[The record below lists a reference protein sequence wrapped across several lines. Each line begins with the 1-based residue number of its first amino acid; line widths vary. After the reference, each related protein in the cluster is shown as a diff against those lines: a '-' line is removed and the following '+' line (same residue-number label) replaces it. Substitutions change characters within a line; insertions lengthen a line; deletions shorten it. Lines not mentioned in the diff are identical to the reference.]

1 MKDRTTSLQG
11 RLSLRLTTLFVL
23 MFVAGMVMLST
34 RYRADS
40 VELHA
45 ERLDGAIA
53 AIAAGLAKN
62 AAGVVTFAQPEGL
75 DIQDYVVRA
84 PDGQILASSSPAAEA
99 RLTTPPTEWQQ
110 GVYTDA
116 GSNGDGQDV
125 LMGALGTL
133 LGLKIDHFAQA
144 AAALDELAKVFGVF
158 KVRHQIP
165 THARPQLPPLFPPED
180 RRSRTTRADHQP
192 QAG

>member
-53 AIAAGLAKN
+53 AIAAGLARMPP
-62 AAGVVTFAQPEGL
+62 ASFDCGLTF
-75 DIQDYVVRA
+75 QDYVVRA
-84 PDGQILASSSPAAEA
+84 TL
-99 RLTTPPTEWQQ
+99 RVLWQ
-110 GVYTDA
+110 
-116 GSNGDGQDV
+116 
-125 LMGALGTL
+125 
-133 LGLKIDHFAQA
+133 
-144 AAALDELAKVFGVF
+144 
-158 KVRHQIP
+158 
-165 THARPQLPPLFPPED
+165 RPS
-180 RRSRTTRADHQP
+180 RRPSRP
-192 QAG
+192 